1 MDTTVS
7 LTDLN
12 FALLAF
18 GCRAIRCQSLRV
30 GLGGQDRASRL
41 WLPKALRCSSPRIM
55 VRSKVTLAG
64 PHEGDR

>member
-30 GLGGQDRASRL
+30 GLGGQDRDLDLFKRL
-41 WLPKALRCSSPRIM
+41 AVAIVAAEGFALLEPKDNGAQ
-55 VRSKVTLAG
+55 
-64 PHEGDR
+64 